1 MRMLLVAL
9 PPLPHH
15 PVPDPADLL
24 AAGTVCPRS
33 VALLVPPFW
42 QVLAELAPE
51 TSYGGMMHS
60 ARTGR

>member
-1 MRMLLVAL
+1 MLPVAL

-15 PVPDPADLL
+15 PVQDPTALL
-24 AAGTVCPRS
+24 AAPTAHQAS
-33 VALLVPPFW
+33 AALLVLPFW